1 MGRAAL
7 VQAILEVDC
16 DFPVD
21 FTGDDLRSS
30 SLEKLRHIYLALIL
44 HGKHPKPARPKRG
57 EQPAKSRDR

>member
-21 FTGDDLRSS
+21 FTDDGLRSL

-44 HGKHPKPARPKRG
+44 HGKHPKPARRKRRQ
-57 EQPAKSRDR
+57 QPAKSRCR